1 MGKFLIMAAVAAAVG
16 ALLSA
21 PSVLAGAR
29 WRSSRAI
36 EERAIRALIS
46 EWVEAYRN
54 LDAKRLAAHETQAV
68 EVVDRFG
75 QLRLQSATENENLWS
90 DTFEA
95 ISRKSAP
102 PTATVKHIE
111 FLRPEVALV
120 QVSWQ
125 FSEGILLV
133 DGDRI
138 PPFSEIDTR
147 DETRVIGRQ
156 KKRGFSDFI
165 GLSHPSHRDRGHN
178 PCNGLCR
185 LSIDNGVSVG
195 PGLITLER
203 I

>member
-1 MGKFLIMAAVAAAVG
+1 MGKFFIAAAVAAIAG
-16 ALLSA
+16 ALLLASA
-21 PSVLAGAR
+21 VLDGAWR
-29 WRSSRAI
+29 RSSRLT

-46 EWVEAYRN
+46 EWVEAYQN
-54 LDAKRLAAHETQAV
+54 LDAKRLAAHETPAV

-75 QLRLQSATENENLWS
+75 QLRLQSATENEKLWS

-102 PTATVKHIE
+102 PTVTVDHIE

-138 PPFSEIDTR
+138 PPFSEIDTYVVTKTQGVWLVAAHSMQ
-147 DETRVIGRQ
+147 E
-156 KKRGFSDFI
+156 KR
-165 GLSHPSHRDRGHN
+165 P
-178 PCNGLCR
+178 
-185 LSIDNGVSVG
+185 
-195 PGLITLER
+195 
-203 I
+203 

>member
-1 MGKFLIMAAVAAAVG
+1 MGKFFITVAVAAAACALFLESAVLDG
-16 ALLSA
+16 AW
-21 PSVLAGAR
+21 R
-29 WRSSRAI
+29 RSSSLT

-54 LDAKRLAAHETQAV
+54 LDAKRLAAHETHAV

-75 QLRLQSATENENLWS
+75 QLRLQSATENEQLWS

-102 PTATVKHIE
+102 PTVTLDHIE

-138 PPFSEIDTR
+138 PPFSEIDTYVVTKTQGVWLVAGHNMQ
-147 DETRVIGRQ
+147 E
-156 KKRGFSDFI
+156 KKR
-165 GLSHPSHRDRGHN
+165 
-178 PCNGLCR
+178 
-185 LSIDNGVSVG
+185 
-195 PGLITLER
+195 
-203 I
+203 

>member
-16 ALLSA
+16 ALLLA

-46 EWVEAYRN
+46 EWVEAYLN
-54 LDAKRLAAHETQAV
+54 LDAKLLAA
-68 EVVDRFG
+68 
-75 QLRLQSATENENLWS
+75 LWS

-102 PTATVKHIE
+102 PTVTVEHIE

-138 PPFSEIDTR
+138 PPFSEIDTYVVTKTK
-147 DETRVIGRQ
+147 DVWLVAAHNMQE
-156 KKRGFSDFI
+156 KK
-165 GLSHPSHRDRGHN
+165 P
-178 PCNGLCR
+178 
-185 LSIDNGVSVG
+185 
-195 PGLITLER
+195 
-203 I
+203 

>member
-1 MGKFLIMAAVAAAVG
+1 MGKLLIMAAVVTVG
-16 ALLSA
+16 CALLLES
-21 PSVLAGAR
+21 SFVGDLL
-29 WRSSRAI
+29 RSSRAT
-36 EERAIRALIS
+36 EERAVRALIS

-54 LDAKRLAAHETQAV
+54 LDAKRLAAHETPAV

-75 QLRLQSATENENLWS
+75 QLRVQSATENEKLWS

-102 PTATVKHIE
+102 PRVTVDHIE

-138 PPFSEIDTR
+138 PPFSEIDTYVVTKTQGVWLVAAHNMQ
-147 DETRVIGRQ
+147 E
-156 KKRGFSDFI
+156 KK
-165 GLSHPSHRDRGHN
+165 P
-178 PCNGLCR
+178 
-185 LSIDNGVSVG
+185 
-195 PGLITLER
+195 
-203 I
+203 